1 MNRMIVGLHCSVLAS
16 GTAVIDVPEEEH
28 THHNNSNG
36 SSSNGSS
43 NHHRTVPLLR
53 TPHSNSGTRER
64 ADVGGK

>member
-28 THHNNSNG
+28 AHHNNSNG
-36 SSSNGSS
+36 SSNGSS

-53 TPHSNSGTRER
+53 TPHSGGTRER
-64 ADVGGK
+64 TDVGGK